1 MKIKSLILTIVIA
14 AFVCN
19 PCFADPADSLVK
31 IIKWQHQDGGNGHTY
46 AVLKMTLNWTEA
58 DALVPT
64 LIRDD
69 LPGYL
74 ATITTPQENDF
85 IRNQV
90 LNDLPDQPSL
100 LDQFYLGGIYV
111 NETWVWQPDETIVYF
126 NWNQGEPNNVG
137 VETVMSIW
145 GYHQVEGSAIAGLWN
160 NTLPDDSFNR
170 YAIQW
175 SVVEWDEPDT
185 TQSSADSLVK
195 ITKWEKS
202 DGGNG
207 HTYAI
212 LKQILIWDSANV
224 LVPTLVRFGEPGY
237 LASIT
242 SQEENDFI
250 QFQLLEGMP
259 RQTSIADQYFTGGIY
274 VNNEWFWQTGE
285 PFDYT
290 NWAPP
295 EPNNIGI
302 EIVTSIWGYGGREPR
317 QPAGKWN
324 NTLPNHNVNPYIHQ
338 WSVVEWDEP
347 ELLNI
352 AIEPNELNAADSKP
366 RDSAIVSIYLMQF
379 LTPYTSNDIDQKSLL
394 INGHLG
400 PLNVSV
406 TTSFGGAL
414 KVEVLLHDFL
424 KDYVILWDT
433 TTLGYSIEGSF
444 TDNTPFN
451 IAGSF
456 QIIGHNPRDSNPHS
470 NVSVAELTVFINM
483 LFRGKSAPGRLDA
496 FDFDGSCGV
505 PNISDL
511 KYLIDFLFRGGPPP
525 AQGCTED

>member
-1 MKIKSLILTIVIA
+1 MSFKSLMLTIAIA

-19 PCFADPADSLVK
+19 PCLADPADSLVK

-111 NETWVWQPDETIVYF
+111 NGTWLWQPDDTVVYF
-126 NWNQGEPNNVG
+126 NWNAGEPNNVG
-137 VETVMSIW
+137 IETVMAVW
-145 GYHQVEGSAIAGLWN
+145 GYHQLEGSEIAGLWN
-160 NTLPDDSFNR
+160 NTLPDDSFNQ

-224 LVPTLVRFGEPGY
+224 LIPTLVRFGEPGY

-259 RQTSIADQYFTGGIY
+259 PQSSIADQYFTGGVY
-274 VNNEWFWQTGE
+274 ENNEWFWQTGE

-338 WSVVEWDEP
+338 WSIVEWDEP
-347 ELLNI
+347 TLLNT
-352 AIEPNELNAADSKP
+352 AIEPDELNAADSKP
-366 RDSAIVSIYLMQF
+366 RDSAIVSIYLMDF
-379 LTPYTSNDIDQKSLL
+379 LTPYTSNDIDRNSLL

-400 PLNVSV
+400 PLNVSA
-406 TTSFGGAL
+406 TTALGGAL

-433 TTLGYSIEGSF
+433 TTLGYTIEGSF

-496 FDFDGSCGV
+496 FDFDGSCGN

-525 AQGCTED
+525 LPGCTE